1 MSETQPKLADV
12 LALERTRLA
21 ADRTLMG
28 WIRTALSLISFGFTI
43 FKFLEYTQEQGIK
56 PLMRSHGGPREVG
69 LTLIGIGIFALVIA
83 CLQHWQFIK
92 KLRPDQPYK
101 PWDLAFVVA
110 ILIGLLGSVMFVSM
124 ILRAGPLGD

>member
-1 MSETQPKLADV
+1 MSEPEPKLADI
-12 LALERTRLA
+12 LALERTRMA

-28 WIRTALSLISFGFTI
+28 WIRTALSMISFGFTI
-43 FKFLEYTQEQGIK
+43 FKFLEYIQHEGIK
-56 PLMRSHGGPREVG
+56 PVYRIHGPREVG

-83 CLQHWQFIK
+83 CFQHWQFIK

-110 ILIGLLGSVMFVSM
+110 FLIGLLGAAMFVSM
-124 ILRAGPLGD
+124 ILRAGPLG

>member
-1 MSETQPKLADV
+1 MSEPQPKLADV
-12 LALERTRLA
+12 LAIERTRMA

-28 WIRTALSLISFGFTI
+28 WIRTALSMISFGFTI
-43 FKFLEYTQEQGIK
+43 FKFLESIGQQGIA
-56 PLMRSHGGPREVG
+56 PLRRIHGPREVG
-69 LTLIGIGIFALVIA
+69 LTLIGIGIFALGIA
-83 CLQHWQFIK
+83 CFQHWQFIK

-110 ILIGLLGSVMFVSM
+110 FLIGLLGAAMFVSM